1 MKHFLFAI
9 AYLLLC
15 FSLTC
20 PAQSYYFYD
29 DRHYEGTLLIEI
41 GAKAGVMNA
50 LTDIGGKGGAGKK
63 GLRDLNLSFS
73 RPCFSL
79 FSSIMYNNKI
89 GLRIQYSNGSVMAA
103 DSILK
108 DQRKSTHGRYERN
121 LSFQSPVRELALLLE
136 VRPFSFINTDK
147 PAGRFAPVLVGGI
160 GIFSFNPQAK
170 WQGSWYA
177 LQPLRTEGQGFSVF
191 PERKP
196 YPLTQRNLLLGLE
209 LNYEVNAWLNG
220 RFGII
225 HRFLPTDY
233 LDDVS
238 LDSYVDPILFARE
251 LSASKAGLARKL
263 ADRRAEIDPSHTTN
277 LTYQRGNPANHDAY
291 LSLELGLAFVIG
303 RSRR

>member
-1 MKHFLFAI
+1 MKFVLPAMILIHFCI
-9 AYLLLC
+9 
-15 FSLTC
+15 SLSC
-20 PAQSYYFYD
+20 PAQPYYFYD
-29 DRHYEGTLLIEI
+29 DRHYEGPLLIEI

-63 GLRDLNLSFS
+63 GWRDLNLSFS

-108 DQRKSTHGRYERN
+108 NRRTSTHGRYERN
-121 LSFQSPVRELALLLE
+121 LSFRSPVRELALLLE
-136 VRPFSFINTDK
+136 LRPFSFIHSDK
-147 PAGRFAPVLVGGI
+147 PTGRFAPVLVGGI
-160 GIFSFNPQAK
+160 GIFSFNPHAK
-170 WQGSWYA
+170 WQGNWYA
-177 LQPLRTEGQGFSVF
+177 LQPLRTEGQGFTVF

-196 YPLTQRNLLLGLE
+196 YPLTQRNFLLGLE
-209 LNYEVNAWLNG
+209 LNYELNAWLNG
-220 RFGII
+220 RFGFM

-251 LSASKAGLARKL
+251 LPASKASLARKL
-263 ADRRAEIDPSHTTN
+263 ADRRTEIDPFHTTN